1 MARIYRARDA
11 QLERDVAVKL
21 LRTEFGRDPDFL
33 ARFRDEARAA
43 ASLSHPNIVA
53 VHDFGEDDSGPYI
66 VMELVEGQ
74 DLASI
79 IRESGPLAPR
89 QAARVSAEVGKALHA
104 AHVRG
109 IVHRDVKP
117 SNVLVGRDGRVK
129 VADFGIARALAESQ
143 LTLPGTTMGS
153 VHYFSPEQA
162 RGEPATVASDIYA
175 LGIVLYESLTG
186 QRPFSGDGSAAVAL
200 ARLTTTPPRPSA
212 LRPSVPPALDA
223 IVLRAMALHPEHRY
237 SSAAAMA
244 SALEGFLGT
253 PAAQPP
259 AGQPPAAAP
268 VGAAMTVA
276 SAAARPNPPVPY
288 PPEAYAR
295 GNGPSPISTRG
306 TPPPPP
312 ARDDDDGGGAGVW
325 AWVAGALGLV
335 ILAVAGFLIFQLL
348 AGGGTPAPSASPS
361 LVTVPSFVN
370 LAYTDAEAT
379 AADVGLTV
387 VRAASEERTDVA
399 PDTVLSQDPAQGASV
414 PADTEIKLTVARGKE
429 SVAVPDLRNRP
440 ESEALQLVVTDSL
453 SVGSRTEAFDP
464 FVPVGA
470 VISQTPGPG
479 ILVTPRHRSTTW
491 SRRVPSR
498 RPARPRRRRPRRRR
512 RPARPRR
519 PRRPDAAAHA
529 DPGAADADAPPTA
542 PPTTAV
548 PPTAAP
554 VASGS
559 AARHDPRR
567 APPQLSSSPHSDQ
580 PPGAGTGLA
589 GGGSGT
595 RCAVPPPAA
604 RPAGDQARRLERTF
618 EVRDRPDRVAPRS
631 APSPPGSWWRA
642 LDDRLGCRPARAH
655 LGPPESD
662 AARVEPAQAEAIRD
676 ASAEVTTRRA
686 RGGRA
691 PADPA
696 SGGLGLRGSAMRTTP
711 ERHGRI
717 VAAPGAAVER

>member
-89 QAARVSAEVGKALHA
+89 QAARVSAEVAKALHA

-370 LAYTDAEAT
+370 LAYTDAEAM
-379 AADVGLTV
+379 AADLGLTV

-479 ILVTPRHRSTTW
+479 ILVTPLTPVDYVVSKGPEPTPSPTETPSPTPSPTPTEPPTPTPVPPTPTAPPPTAPPPTT
-491 SRRVPSR
+491 P
-498 RPARPRRRRPRRRR
+498 PTT
-512 RPARPRR
+512 
-519 PRRPDAAAHA
+519 
-529 DPGAADADAPPTA
+529 PPTA
-542 PPTTAV
+542 PPTDAP
-548 PPTAAP
+548 PPTP
-554 VASGS
+554 
-559 AARHDPRR
+559 
-567 APPQLSSSPHSDQ
+567 
-580 PPGAGTGLA
+580 T
-589 GGGSGT
+589 
-595 RCAVPPPAA
+595 
-604 RPAGDQARRLERTF
+604 
-618 EVRDRPDRVAPRS
+618 
-631 APSPPGSWWRA
+631 A
-642 LDDRLGCRPARAH
+642 LP
-655 LGPPESD
+655 
-662 AARVEPAQAEAIRD
+662 
-676 ASAEVTTRRA
+676 
-686 RGGRA
+686 
-691 PADPA
+691 
-696 SGGLGLRGSAMRTTP
+696 
-711 ERHGRI
+711 
-717 VAAPGAAVER
+717 